1 MRGGVRGGVR
11 HRTRGE
17 CVSPLPVLVL
27 AVQGGLV
34 CVLTRPC
41 CWLCRVCAALGG
53 RATVGVA
60 AWPSRAAVER
70 AGEQRCRVA
79 AMQPM
84 ELGLP
89 SNGGGLA
96 AVASYRDIGLL
107 AGLALIASGFTVHM
121 INVARSHPEILE
133 PSAGQVGCCTCFS
146 FMWLLWVALRLLPA
160 AGARSKVTGPG
171 SRSAGSASMGS
182 NFPMLAAMQ
191 ATSLEYVDAAAEL
204 CVFVCLFAS
213 VLSHC
218 ARPFHFAP
226 ALVYLSSSCLSGQLT
241 RLPGTA
247 APSWLCSGSATA
259 HLTSSV
265 LRKPTV
271 AISSGFYGAF

>member
-1 MRGGVRGGVR
+1 VR

-41 CWLCRVCAALGG
+41 CWLCRVCAALGR

-60 AWPSRAAVER
+60 AWPSRAAVAR

-133 PSAGQVGCCTCFS
+133 PSAGQVGCCLCFA
-146 FMWLLWVALRLLPA
+146 FTWLLWAVLRLLPTTS
-160 AGARSKVTGPG
+160 ARSNVTGPG
-171 SRSAGSASMGS
+171 SHGPGSPKIVGAALGGS
-182 NFPMLAAMQ
+182 FPLLAALQ
-191 ATSLEYVDAAAEL
+191 TTSLEYVDAAAEL
-204 CVFVCLFAS
+204 
-213 VLSHC
+213 
-218 ARPFHFAP
+218 
-226 ALVYLSSSCLSGQLT
+226 
-241 RLPGTA
+241 
-247 APSWLCSGSATA
+247 
-259 HLTSSV
+259 
-265 LRKPTV
+265 
-271 AISSGFYGAF
+271 